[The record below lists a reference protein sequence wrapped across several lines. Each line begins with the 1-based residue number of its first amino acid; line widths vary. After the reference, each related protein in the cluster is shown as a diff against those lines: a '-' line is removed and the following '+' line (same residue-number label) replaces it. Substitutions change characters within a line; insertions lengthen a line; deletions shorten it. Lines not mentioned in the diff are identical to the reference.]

1 MSSMRKLSSRMS
13 NVNGLKIMQLR
24 VICDALW
31 QNWLAIMCVILSSR
45 RYICALAN
53 SADVARLPY
62 FLTFCGAL
70 NAEQIFDAPCGPGQI
85 DEQMYKEE
93 ESL

>member
-1 MSSMRKLSSRMS
+1 MLALLCNAPSGT
-13 NVNGLKIMQLR
+13 NGL
-24 VICDALW
+24 
-31 QNWLAIMCVILSSR
+31 LAVTVCAAHPGC

-62 FLTFCGAL
+62 FLIFVGAL
-70 NAEQIFDAPCGPGQI
+70 DAKQIYDAPCGLDQM

>member
-1 MSSMRKLSSRMS
+1 MHIANLIRMQSSFLDSLPHRFGNHIAFSTIVVM
-13 NVNGLKIMQLR
+13 VYVG
-24 VICDALW
+24 
-31 QNWLAIMCVILSSR
+31 
-45 RYICALAN
+45 RYINSLAN

-62 FLTFCGAL
+62 FLSFCGAL
-70 NAEQIFDAPCGPGQI
+70 NAKNIYDAPCGPEQM